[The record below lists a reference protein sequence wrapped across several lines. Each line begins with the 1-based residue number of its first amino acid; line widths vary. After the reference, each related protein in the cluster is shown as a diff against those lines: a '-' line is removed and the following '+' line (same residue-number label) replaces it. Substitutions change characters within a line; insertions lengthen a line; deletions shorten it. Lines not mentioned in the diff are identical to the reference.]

1 MMQRWYQFLCL
12 LLLIAVAS
20 TPPAL
25 AATGKIVGIVRDA
38 STKDVIPGANVL
50 VVGTTLGGAA
60 DAQGRYYILNVP
72 PGTYSLQA
80 SAVGYGKL
88 KIEEVTVV
96 LDQTVEMNITLRN
109 QDVQI
114 GEMVITAER
123 RVVDKNRT
131 STKTTVTSDEILN
144 LPTVSV
150 QDLLNTT
157 PAAFNGFVRGG
168 RITETRTIVE
178 GVDVTNQFYENQSEQ
193 SNQGILQSTG
203 HLTRHNVGELSSTT
217 DLNFDAVEQF
227 SLTTGAAGAD
237 VQSATAG
244 TINYSLKEGN
254 GPLNGSLQARV
265 SQFNGLNHSGPD
277 PYNLDAVY
285 FADQTTVNTRLGT
298 ERQTRATDIAGGITV
313 PSSLIGNITSDS
325 IRSSKYT
332 YFPGK
337 YLTNNHPL
345 LDFSG
350 SVGGSITDAWR
361 LFLSGKYEDSHGYFP
376 NDRSRAA
383 DISLKTSYNVTND
396 VKLNAFAIIND
407 KGKLF
412 GWKNSFYNDDS
423 RYFLEGVPQEQG
435 LDYTGS
441 LKMTHI
447 LTPSTFYELQVS
459 QVYHNDIYGFT
470 DGNGD
475 GFCGLNESGDFL
487 TMSDA
492 ASIDKYISQSGG
504 PNNTLGKFFRIGDEP
519 VSQLTNQVNI
529 GNRLADI
536 TRPMFMYLNTKNIA
550 RSVRADLTSQVDFHH
565 QIKAGFLFKFSDVSQ
580 INRNTMLGADQMDAR
595 SRLIVDNWEFFPT
608 EMSVYASDR
617 MEFGGL
623 VINLGL
629 RGDRWAA
636 QSKDYRSPF
645 NPWAADTIMV
655 DGSLRRVQEN
665 QRQGNY
671 VDPQYFVSPRI
682 GVSHPIS
689 ETAALFYSYSRQA
702 MPPPYSR
709 LYSSY
714 YTTFGTSL
722 PVFVPANEPLTMS
735 SNYELG
741 AQWEFLPG
749 KLGLNFTA
757 YMRDVQNYN
766 PQTGITVQTP
776 TGATTW
782 YFDAGYA
789 DARGVEVSLQ
799 ATRQKYFDIATVSGR
814 LNYTYSYIKASGFTG
829 SDAVKTNVTSF
840 QTSDSAK
847 YNNSLPYND
856 FVYYNKVETNIT
868 GSASTLTGG
877 FDRTHRIT
885 YTLSME
891 FPEDIILSSLGTFQS
906 GFFYPI
912 NNPFDP
918 RVAGRQFAT
927 APWNKMVD
935 LRLEKGFRF
944 SGMRFALFLEVK
956 NFFNWTNII
965 GYDNTISGSQ
975 LWEASN
981 SGNGTTLTQPVTG
994 SPVYLPPPSASTG
1007 PNPTG
1012 FFNRPMNSDGSWF
1025 YDIPREYYFGVRV
1038 DL

>member
-1 MMQRWYQFLCL
+1 MKQRWYQFLCL
-12 LLLIAVAS
+12 LLLVAVAA
-20 TPPAL
+20 TPLAL
-25 AATGKIVGIVRDA
+25 AANGKIVGIVRDA

-50 VVGTTLGGAA
+50 VLGTTLGGAA
-60 DAQGRYYILNVP
+60 DAQGRYFILNVP

-88 KIEEVTVV
+88 KIEGVEV
-96 LDQTVEMNITLRN
+96 LQDQTKEINVTL
-109 QDVQI
+109 QSQEVQI

-131 STKTTVTSDEILN
+131 STKTTVTSDELAS

-150 QDLLNTT
+150 KDLLNTS

-178 GVDVTNQFYENQSEQ
+178 GVDVSNQFYENQSEQ

-203 HLTRHNVGELSSTT
+203 HLTRHNNGELSSTT
-217 DLNFDAVEQF
+217 DMNFDAVEQF

-244 TINYSLKEGN
+244 TINYALKDGT
-254 GPLNGSLQARV
+254 GPLSGSVQARL
-265 SQFNGLNHSGPD
+265 SQFNGLGHGGPD

-285 FADQTTVNTRLGT
+285 FADQTTVNTRLAT
-298 ERQTRATDIAGGITV
+298 ERATRATDIANNVAV
-313 PSSLIGNITSDS
+313 PAALIGNITADS
-325 IRSSKYT
+325 TRSGKYL
-332 YFPGK
+332 YYPGK
-337 YLTNNHPL
+337 YLNNNHPL
-345 LDFSG
+345 IDLGASI
-350 SVGGSITDAWR
+350 GGSITDAWR
-361 LFLSGKYEDSHGYFP
+361 FFVTGKYEDSHGYFP
-376 NDRSRAA
+376 NDRTREA
-383 DISLKTSYNVTND
+383 DITLKTSYNITHDIKV
-396 VKLNAFAIIND
+396 NAFAIVND

-412 GWKNSFYNDDS
+412 NWKNSTYSDNS
-423 RYFLEGVPQEQG
+423 RYFLEGVPRDQG

-441 LKMTHI
+441 LKLTQI
-447 LTPSTFYELQVS
+447 LTPSTFYEVQAS
-459 QVYHNDIYGFT
+459 QVYHNLIYGFT

-475 GFCGLNESGDFL
+475 GFCSLNESGDFL
-487 TMSDA
+487 TMDTPA
-492 ASIDKYISQSGG
+492 QIDKYISQSGQQ
-504 PNNTLGKFFRIGDEP
+504 LYKFFRIGDEP
-519 VSQLTNQVNI
+519 ASQTTSQVNI
-529 GNRLADI
+529 GNGLSDI
-536 TRPMFMYLNTKNIA
+536 TRPMFMYLNTKSIA
-550 RSVRADLTSQVDFHH
+550 RSLRADLTSPVDYHP
-565 QIKAGFLFKFSDVSQ
+565 QTKAGFLFKFNDVSQ

-636 QSKDYRSPF
+636 RSKDYRSPF

-749 KLGLNFTA
+749 KLGMNFTA

-766 PQTGITVQTP
+766 PQTGVTVNTP

-799 ATRQKYFDIATVSGR
+799 AARQKYFDIAFVSGR
-814 LNYTYSYIKASGFTG
+814 LNYAYTYIKASGWTG

-840 QTSDSAK
+840 NTSDSVK
-847 YNNSLPYND
+847 YNNALPYND
-856 FVYYNKVETNIT
+856 FVYYNKVETDVT
-868 GSASTLTGG
+868 GGASTLTGG
-877 FDRTHRIT
+877 YDRTHRIT
-885 YTLSME
+885 YTLTME

-912 NNPFDP
+912 SYPLDP
-918 RVAGRQFAT
+918 RVAGRQYAT

-935 LRLEKGFRF
+935 LKLEKGFRF
-944 SGMRFALFLEVK
+944 SGIRFAVFLEVK

-965 GYDNTISGSQ
+965 GYDNTISGAT
-975 LWEASN
+975 LWEATN

-994 SPVYLPPPSASTG
+994 GPGYIPAPAVSG

-1012 FFNRPMNSDGSWF
+1012 FFNRPMGVDGSWF
-1025 YDIPREYYFGVRV
+1025 YDIPREYFFGVRV